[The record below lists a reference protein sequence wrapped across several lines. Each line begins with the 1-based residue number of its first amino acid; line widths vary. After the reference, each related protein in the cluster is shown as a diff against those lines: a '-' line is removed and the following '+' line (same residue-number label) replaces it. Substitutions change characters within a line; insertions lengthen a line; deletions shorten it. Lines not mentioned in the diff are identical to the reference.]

1 MPKRMKAV
9 PEEERRGKGRGRAG
23 RGRGMSERSRGE
35 LEGRAKFD
43 WDGPECEGGAGF
55 LLLNSPLLSSLL
67 EAPSYFHIQVF
78 LDKNVLLPIYTTL
91 PHSRVTNHCLF
102 NNYYNDN

>member
-35 LEGRAKFD
+35 LEGGAKLD
-43 WDGPECEGGAGF
+43 WDGPECEGGAGL
-55 LLLNSPLLSSLL
+55 LLLNSPLLPSLL
-67 EAPSYFHIQVF
+67 EAPSYFHIF
-78 LDKNVLLPIYTTL
+78 HIFIFVLLPIYTTL
-91 PHSRVTNHCLF
+91 PHSSVTNHCLF